1 MAIADTTP
9 AMKAVVS
16 LAISQADQSQKR
28 ANPFA
33 SAKDAATSAA
43 SLDQSPFA
51 TVDVQEAALAIRT
64 SSSEQQKPA
73 KKVSFSKKLFSCA
86 CVRPEV
92 SGDEFEVAFSA
103 SNTQSLSTSS
113 NTSSMSDAPNRKK
126 GVQWDISP
134 KKSLMKQ
141 SSCAYTDV
149 DW

>member
-1 MAIADTTP
+1 MAIADSTP
-9 AMKAVVS
+9 DMKAVVS
-16 LAISQADQSQKR
+16 LPISQADHSEKR

-43 SLDQSPFA
+43 SVEQSPFA
-51 TVDVQEAALAIRT
+51 VAQKSALAIRT

-73 KKVSFSKKLFSCA
+73 LKKKVSFSKKLFSCA

-92 SGDEFEVAFSA
+92 SGDAIEVDFS
-103 SNTQSLSTSS
+103 STQSLSTSS
-113 NTSSMSDAPNRKK
+113 NTSSLSDAPKK

>member
-1 MAIADTTP
+1 MAIAESTP

-16 LAISQADQSQKR
+16 LPISQADNSEKR

-33 SAKDAATSAA
+33 SAKDVAISAA

-51 TVDVQEAALAIRT
+51 AADTQESALAVRT
-64 SSSEQQKPA
+64 SMQQKPV

-92 SGDEFEVAFSA
+92 SGDAIEVSCDV
-103 SNTQSLSTSS
+103 SNTQSLATSS
-113 NTSSMSDAPNRKK
+113 HTSSLSDAPHRKK
-126 GVQWDISP
+126 GVQYDNSP